1 MQRKGWN
8 FSRKPQSFRLKMKAL
23 KAFLILCGLH
33 QVYSRYTGSTSSKS
47 CSDADPNTL
56 TIFDDPDSCGSFI
69 VCVDKLPRSFKCFED
84 GFLLSNNGST
94 VCVACDEVN
103 DEFYEYDDDNP
114 YGQKTTRKKFTYKQ
128 TRRTKATTRD
138 YGHTTKQPKYSKILD
153 FRTFFQFYFCSM
165 WIWALLVRILMWQV
179 TFKKWD
185 KGRF

>member
-1 MQRKGWN
+1 
-8 FSRKPQSFRLKMKAL
+8 MKAF

-33 QVYSRYTGSTSSKS
+33 QVYSRYAEITRTKS

-94 VCVACDEVN
+94 VCVACDEVT
-103 DEFYEYDDDNP
+103 DEFYEYNYDNP

-128 TRRTKATTRD
+128 TRRTMATTRD
-138 YGHTTKQPKYSKILD
+138 YGHTTKQPKYPSETETTSIVYSKSLD
-153 FRTFFQFYFCSM
+153 FRKC
-165 WIWALLVRILMWQV
+165 L
-179 TFKKWD
+179 TFKS
-185 KGRF
+185 GCYLVEY